1 MEDLDKKYIEDEE
14 TPEESEQDLEKE
26 PETSEKKDEFDEY
39 AEYMMSRPEVR
50 EAIRLA
56 KDGLTMTEI
65 ASRLGRNR
73 TTVARWLKKLHKAG
87 IIDTLPPTLAIRSS
101 EFKAPEV
108 RLSTTTITK
117 APKEHGTVA
126 NERVARIVEKEITQ
140 EAIDKVV
147 ETLKVGRIVKEKVEK
162 IAEAYGYSVDEVV
175 DNAINFWL
183 DWHGVI
189 DDVREELRSKEEYI
203 QVLEYLLSLRSDE
216 FREAINQLLNEFH
229 FSMLIK
235 EHLPVFTAFLIYLGL
250 PVREYLFE
258 YVRYYLDVL
267 KEVREYGGGEKAEGC
282 FVEGEPR
289 AG

>member
-1 MEDLDKKYIEDEE
+1 MEDLDRKYTEE
-14 TPEESEQDLEKE
+14 EPEESEEPKPE
-26 PETSEKKDEFDEY
+26 PETESESGDKKDEFSEY
-39 AEYMMSRPEVR
+39 AEYMLSRPEVR

-56 KDGLTMTEI
+56 KDGLSMTEI
-65 ASRLGRNR
+65 AEKLGRNR
-73 TTVARWLKKLHKAG
+73 TTISRWLKKLHKAG
-87 IIDTLPPTLAIRSS
+87 VLDSLPPALESP
-101 EFKAPEV
+101 KV
-108 RLSTTTITK
+108 RLATTTITK
-117 APKEHGTVA
+117 APREHGTIA
-126 NERVARIVEKEITQ
+126 EDRVARIVEKEITQ

-203 QVLEYLLSLRSDE
+203 QMLEYLLSLRSDE
-216 FREAINQLLNEFH
+216 FKESIDRLLNEFH

-235 EHLPVFTAFLIYLGL
+235 EHLPVFVAFLIYLGL
-250 PVREYLFE
+250 PVREYLSE
-258 YVRYYLDVL
+258 YVRYYLHVL
-267 KEVREYGGGEKAEGC
+267 NEVREYGGEKAEGC

-289 AG
+289 VG